1 MKTDTKFEPMKNF
14 VLTLI
19 SVLSLIFSVS
29 AQSNSDANQLF
40 LVDIDNIY
48 NAQMAGKPS
57 AIPNQGDRALTSE
70 EILMYEILGC
80 RLENGKWIR
89 YTSNS
94 QAKGTI
100 KVGHPSYDANKKI
113 MIFISN
119 IPGGVGGFDI
129 YISQKIGN
137 DWTDPKNA
145 GWKVNSIGDEIFPVL
160 TSDGMLQFKRDK
172 AAISVPF
179 KEVLEASPLPK
190 VVKPS
195 APTPAVATP
204 TVATPKPATPT
215 TKPAVTAVTPVATP
229 KPATPAV
236 SPSVNNETLEYRVQ
250 LGSFGTPNWSI
261 LNQFSSLGKIQTIK
275 TDAGL
280 TSVHV
285 GAFSSLEE
293 AMKLLAQV
301 RARAGFENAY
311 VVGVKNGKIES
322 RHK

>member
-1 MKTDTKFEPMKNF
+1 MKNF
-14 VLTLI
+14 VLTLM

-29 AQSNSDANQLF
+29 AQSNNDVNQLF

-57 AIPNQGDRALTSE
+57 AVPNQGDRALTSE

-80 RLENGKWIR
+80 RLESGKWIR

-100 KVGHPSYDANKKI
+100 KVGHPSYDADKKI

-129 YISQKIGN
+129 YISQKIGG

-172 AAISVPF
+172 VAISVPF
-179 KEVLEASPLPK
+179 KEVLETSPLPK
-190 VVKPS
+190 TVKP
-195 APTPAVATP
+195 APTTPA
-204 TVATPKPATPT
+204 
-215 TKPAVTAVTPVATP
+215 AVVP
-229 KPATPAV
+229 KPATPAPKPTAPPATPAVTPKPVAPAV
-236 SPSVNNETLEYRVQ
+236 SASVNNEALEYRVQ
-250 LGSFGTPNWSI
+250 LGSFGSPNWSI
-261 LNQFSSLGKIQTIK
+261 LNQFASLGKIQTIK